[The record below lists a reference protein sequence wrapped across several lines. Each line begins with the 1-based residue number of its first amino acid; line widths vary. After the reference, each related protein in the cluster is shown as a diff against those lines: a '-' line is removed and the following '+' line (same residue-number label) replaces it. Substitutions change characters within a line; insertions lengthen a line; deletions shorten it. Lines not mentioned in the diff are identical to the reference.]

1 MQFPVSILI
10 WCVFQALWSKPVGED
25 DQDPQPLQESGPS
38 TSQPF
43 QVYTDSIDTA
53 ETQKSSPFEI
63 FCDENKPPAEP
74 APFAIYCDENA
85 GLPKKLPSVRRQT
98 RAEIANRD
106 EDKENSPVGTD
117 DEDRENL
124 APAGYRQPHSGAR
137 SKSGILTEA
146 ENVEFVPL
154 DVQEKMLDEEEKQD
168 QRDFEVFKSP
178 KSKIKSVNKPDV
190 PRPFGG
196 NHTIMLPNEDD
207 FESLAKMCST
217 PYNGRPMYQFE
228 QDENTCAVNILYKA
242 SNIEETD
249 MGPPVVPGSDL
260 THIIGAQRLD
270 TIVETS
276 REYYKSSS
284 SSSGGDTL
292 HMKTMSDRYL
302 NGSTTANLCE
312 WGFIRPPR
320 KMYCS

>member
-1 MQFPVSILI
+1 MAAM
-10 WCVFQALWSKPVGED
+10 QALWSKPVGED

-43 QVYTDSIDTA
+43 QVFTDSTDTA

-63 FCDENKPPAEP
+63 FCDENKPSAEP

-85 GLPKKLPSVRRQT
+85 GVPKKLPSVRRQT

-124 APAGYRQPHSGAR
+124 APAGYRQPHAGAR

-196 NHTIMLPNEDD
+196 RRKCLTKKKNRTKGISKFLNLLKARLNPSTSLTFPDPLEETIPSCCPMKMTLRVWRKCAPLRIMAGQCINSNKTKTHVPSTSCTRLLILRRLIWDPLWFLDQIKLTSLEPRGLTQLWRPA
-207 FESLAKMCST
+207 ESTTSLAV
-217 PYNGRPMYQFE
+217 Q
-228 QDENTCAVNILYKA
+228 AVEA
-242 SNIEETD
+242 
-249 MGPPVVPGSDL
+249 
-260 THIIGAQRLD
+260 
-270 TIVETS
+270 
-276 REYYKSSS
+276 
-284 SSSGGDTL
+284 TL
-292 HMKTMSDRYL
+292 FT
-302 NGSTTANLCE
+302 
-312 WGFIRPPR
+312 
-320 KMYCS
+320 